1 MSSPAPYKSD
11 LKEEPNYLAMF
22 SFRPN
27 ILKKQEQ

>member
-11 LKEEPNYLAMF
+11 LKEEPKHLAMF
-22 SFRPN
+22 SLWPN